1 MMQMNANFSARIGAR
16 ITEFMARMRQVQN
29 TIRTT
34 ANDVRVD
41 IGADISQFN
50 RRMAEIR
57 ARIASLIRER
67 VVVKIEARIEEFQ
80 NKINRIATNIRAFGE
95 LMQHTLMGTLMAVF
109 PAISPLLAN
118 VAVAIANLGP
128 MIGTVA
134 GSTFAL
140 AGAFA
145 AAGAAAV
152 AFGAVAIPT
161 IKDLFN
167 ETGPPFT
174 ALQKKAWNTFESVK
188 KTYRSLVK
196 ETETPVLKAFTSAMQ
211 ATDTILKKIRPLFI
225 SSAQAVANL
234 MAQLNTAIESPP
246 IQKFLD
252 YLNTSGAPMLETFG
266 RSFGNVFKGLLSMLT
281 AFAPLSASTA
291 KGFEA
296 MTARFAEWSNGLSS
310 SAKFQAFMDYVN
322 TNMPKIR
329 AIFRDAIAGVVYFF
343 SAFAGSSSGMMD
355 GLVSMMARFKEWSA
369 TLSQNQGFQ
378 QFIAYVQQTAPS
390 VMKLIGNLI
399 TFLVNLG
406 IGMAPLGAAIINIA
420 NKFFDFANSLMEN
433 NRSIGII
440 IAGLISFGGI
450 LLAVVPNIIAFGTL
464 FKGLGT
470 SMTSGLGK
478 AFKFIKSL
486 FTNFSGTL
494 AKLKP
499 AIKVIVRA
507 FGAITST
514 AGLIIAAIV
523 ALIAVFVGLYRT
535 NEKFRSQVQTVWE
548 AIKTGISIAVTAV
561 KDLIMSVWTQ
571 ITTFWA
577 ENQENIMATASTIWN
592 VIGKIVTT
600 VMSAIGAI
608 MQFIWPVVK
617 ALIVST
623 WGAIKNVIQGAI
635 DVILGIIKTFT
646 SLFRG
651 DWQGVWDGIK
661 QILGGA
667 LQAVWGVINLY
678 FVGKL
683 LGPLKAF
690 GSTAKTIVQTVWNV
704 IKGIFTNTL
713 NAIKTVVTTI
723 FNGIKTTISTVLNG
737 IKTTTTTI
745 WNGIKSVITTVLNAI
760 KSVVTTIW
768 NGIKS
773 VISAALNNIRI
784 AVTTIWNAIKSVIST
799 VLNGIKSVVTSIWNA
814 IKSVVTTVVNGI
826 KTTITTVWN
835 SIKTTVET
843 VMNGVKSAIETGWN
857 AAKTFLEGIN
867 LLKIGKDIIN
877 GLIKGITDSFGAVA
891 TALSS
896 LTDKIPKWVK
906 EALGIH
912 SPSRVMI
919 AIAKW
924 IPIGVAEGIES
935 TTSVVKNAVNKMT
948 NKAIPDFSKSL
959 SITKDMVQQTQ
970 KVVST
975 SLKESNK
982 EVLAI
987 QKDYEA
993 KRAEA
998 TKKADAQIKEI
1009 KAKAADKGKKLTAAQ
1024 ERQITKIQEDAK
1036 ASREKLAKAEAQAI
1050 SKVKSKSQ
1058 KETFDALKDFADKQ
1072 VGLEKWSTKQLAE
1085 YWQYAA
1091 TAFKEGTDERIEA
1104 QINYNKAMSELTKEK
1119 FDKEKDYIDRKKKY
1133 NQMSL
1138 TQELAAYQKYLKQ
1151 YKVGSEERVYYED
1164 KIAETKQAIHEKLT
1178 SLNDEYITKFNEA
1191 KQKEVDGIKE
1201 LEKAYEDAVNNRAN
1215 SIYSF
1220 KNLFDEIGEKAQVT
1234 SQQLTK
1240 NLQDQVA
1247 VMGNWARDIQALAG
1261 KGIDKGLLAELQAMG
1276 PNAYAEIEALNSMTA
1291 TELSYYNDLW
1301 KTKTALARSQAES
1314 ELVGLREDTNK
1325 QIETLKNDTKK
1336 QLETYKNEWLNQIK
1350 SIKTGTTA
1358 EFNAMTAS
1366 MKQIGENVIQGLR
1379 NGMKSQIPDMMA
1391 EVKAMASEIEKT
1403 TRKALG
1409 IKSPSR
1415 IMMAVGKWI
1424 PPGLAKG
1431 IKGSA
1436 KVVTKA
1442 ASIMAANAVP
1452 DISSSL
1458 AATKA
1463 EIKLAASQ
1471 LAEAARAD
1479 LSVITDGLSVKSA
1492 ISSAQNTS
1500 ITSESVLDSSMLD
1513 SVIQLL
1519 RIIADK
1525 NLSLELDGRLLS
1537 NYVDESNARKVDL
1550 KRSMRG

>member
-109 PAISPLLAN
+109 PAIAPILAN
-118 VAVAIANLGP
+118 IAVAIANLGP

-211 ATDTILKKIRPLFI
+211 ATDTILNKLRPLFV

-266 RSFGNVFKGLLSMLT
+266 RSFGNVFKGLLSMFT

-470 SMTSGLGK
+470 AMTSGLGK
-478 AFKFIKSL
+478 AFKFIKPL

-494 AKLKP
+494 ARISASVLPKLGS
-499 AIKVIVRA
+499 AL
-507 FGAITST
+507 
-514 AGLIIAAIV
+514 GLITNPVGLVIAAIA
-523 ALIAVFVGLYRT
+523 ALTAIFVGLYRT
-535 NEKFRSQVQTVWE
+535 NETFRSQVQTVWE

-561 KDLIMSVWTQ
+561 KDLIMSVWSQ
-571 ITTFWA
+571 ITSFWA
-577 ENQENIMATASTIWN
+577 ENQESIKSTASTIWN
-592 VIGKIVTT
+592 VIGKVVTT

-608 MQFIWPVVK
+608 MQFIWPAVK

-745 WNGIKSVITTVLNAI
+745 WNGIKSVI
-760 KSVVTTIW
+760 
-768 NGIKS
+768 
-773 VISAALNNIRI
+773 SAALNNIRN

-924 IPIGVAEGIES
+924 IPIGVAKGIES

-1058 KETFDALKDFADKQ
+1058 KETYDALKDFADKQ

-1350 SIKTGTTA
+1350 SIKTGTTG

-1379 NGMKSQIPDMMA
+1379 NGMKAQIPDMMA

>member
-1 MMQMNANFSARIGAR
+1 MNANFSARIGAR

-67 VVVKIEARIEEFQ
+67 VVIRIEARIQEFQ

-109 PAISPLLAN
+109 PAIAPILAN
-118 VAVAIANLGP
+118 IAVAIANLGP

-188 KTYRSLVK
+188 GTYRSLVK

-211 ATDTILKKIRPLFI
+211 ATDTILNKLRPLFI

-246 IQKFLD
+246 IQKFLE

-266 RSFGNVFKGLLSMLT
+266 RSFGNIFKGLLSMLT

-406 IGMAPLGAAIINIA
+406 IGMAPLGAAIVNIA
-420 NKFFDFANSLMEN
+420 NKFLEFTNSLMEN
-433 NRSIGII
+433 NRFIGVL

-450 LLAVVPNIIAFGTL
+450 LLAVVPNFVAFSTFFKDIGPLFNKFKTL
-464 FKGLGT
+464 LSTIGPSLKTFGSTILRAV
-470 SMTSGLGK
+470 TSGKALG
-478 AFKFIKSL
+478 A
-486 FTNFSGTL
+486 
-494 AKLKP
+494 
-499 AIKVIVRA
+499 VI
-507 FGAITST
+507 GAITNPVV
-514 AGLIIAAIV
+514 LVIAAIA
-523 ALIAVFVGLYRT
+523 ALIAIFVGLYRT

-561 KDLIMSVWTQ
+561 KDLIMSVWSQ
-571 ITTFWA
+571 ITSFWA
-577 ENQENIMATASTIWN
+577 ENQESIKSTASTIWN
-592 VIGKIVTT
+592 VIGKVVTT

-857 AAKTFLEGIN
+857 AAKSFLEGIN

-924 IPIGVAEGIES
+924 IPIGVAKGIES

-987 QKDYEA
+987 KKDYEA

-1350 SIKTGTTA
+1350 SIKTGTTG

-1391 EVKAMASEIEKT
+1391 EVKAMATEIDKT

-1436 KVVTKA
+1436 KIVTKA

-1513 SVIQLL
+1513 NVIQLL

>member
-67 VVVKIEARIEEFQ
+67 VVIRIEARIQEFQ

-109 PAISPLLAN
+109 PAIAPILAN
-118 VAVAIANLGP
+118 IAVAIANLGP

-188 KTYRSLVK
+188 GTYRSLVK

-211 ATDTILKKIRPLFI
+211 ATDTILNKLRPLFI

-246 IQKFLD
+246 IQKFLE

-266 RSFGNVFKGLLSMLT
+266 RSFGNIFKGLLSMLT

-406 IGMAPLGAAIINIA
+406 IGMAPLGAAIVNIA
-420 NKFFDFANSLMEN
+420 NKFLEFTNSLMEN
-433 NRSIGII
+433 NRFIGVL

-450 LLAVVPNIIAFGTL
+450 LLAVVPNFVAFSTFFKDIGPLFNKFKTL
-464 FKGLGT
+464 LSTIGPSLKTFGSTILRAV
-470 SMTSGLGK
+470 TSGKALG
-478 AFKFIKSL
+478 A
-486 FTNFSGTL
+486 
-494 AKLKP
+494 
-499 AIKVIVRA
+499 VI
-507 FGAITST
+507 GAITNPVV
-514 AGLIIAAIV
+514 LVIAAIA
-523 ALIAVFVGLYRT
+523 ALIAIFVGLYRT

-561 KDLIMSVWTQ
+561 KDLIMSVWSQ
-571 ITTFWA
+571 ITSFWA
-577 ENQENIMATASTIWN
+577 ENQESIKSTASTIWN
-592 VIGKIVTT
+592 VIGKVVTT

-857 AAKTFLEGIN
+857 AAKSFLEGIN

-924 IPIGVAEGIES
+924 IPIGVAKGIES

-959 SITKDMVQQTQ
+959 SITTDMVQQTQ

-1201 LEKAYEDAVNNRAN
+1201 LEKAHEDAVNSRAKD
-1215 SIYSF
+1215 IYSAM
-1220 KNLFDEIGEKAQVT
+1220 NLFAEIGEKAQVT

-1336 QLETYKNEWLNQIK
+1336 QLETYKNEWLKQIK
-1350 SIKTGTTA
+1350 SIKTGTA
-1358 EFNAMTAS
+1358 GEFNAMTAS

-1379 NGMKSQIPDMMA
+1379 NGMKAQIPDMMA

-1513 SVIQLL
+1513 NVIQLL

>member
-1 MMQMNANFSARIGAR
+1 MNANFSARIGAR

-67 VVVKIEARIEEFQ
+67 VVIRIEARIQEFQ

-109 PAISPLLAN
+109 PAIAPILAN
-118 VAVAIANLGP
+118 IAVAIANLGP

-188 KTYRSLVK
+188 GTYRSLVK

-211 ATDTILKKIRPLFI
+211 ATDTILNKLRPLFI

-266 RSFGNVFKGLLSMLT
+266 RSFGNIFKGLLSMFT

-420 NKFFDFANSLMEN
+420 NKFLEFTNSLMEN
-433 NRSIGII
+433 NRFIGVL

-450 LLAVVPNIIAFGTL
+450 LLAVVPNFVAFSTFFKDIGPLFNKFKTL
-464 FKGLGT
+464 LSTIGPSLKTFGSTILRAV
-470 SMTSGLGK
+470 TSGKALG
-478 AFKFIKSL
+478 A
-486 FTNFSGTL
+486 
-494 AKLKP
+494 
-499 AIKVIVRA
+499 VI
-507 FGAITST
+507 GAITNPVV
-514 AGLIIAAIV
+514 LVIAAIA
-523 ALIAVFVGLYRT
+523 ALIAIFVGLYRT

-561 KDLIMSVWTQ
+561 KDLIMSVWSQ
-571 ITTFWA
+571 ITSFWA
-577 ENQENIMATASTIWN
+577 ENQESIKSTASTIWN
-592 VIGKIVTT
+592 VIGKVVTT

-835 SIKTTVET
+835 NIKTTVET

-857 AAKTFLEGIN
+857 AAKSFLEGIN

-924 IPIGVAEGIES
+924 IPIGVAKGIES
-935 TTSVVKNAVNKMT
+935 TTNVVKNAVNKMT

-1350 SIKTGTTA
+1350 SIKTGTTG

-1513 SVIQLL
+1513 NVIQLL